1 MRSFVAML
9 KGKVGKADLTIST
22 RFHVKY
28 LGCGVTQESGVVG
41 IENAVRKIQEKVEN
55 EKQYCPKMFLMI
67 SANGVKLEEVKTKS
81 SSKESKLISLENISY
96 CALNRANATIFAFNH
111 QKSSTMVECHAVACV
126 SEEKAKAISQALY
139 AAFREGHF
147 QKLRSERRKSLE
159 QKNFQRK
166 VSLENNECARSTG
179 FSPATSP
186 TQVFSPE
193 FGYEFRDQSVT
204 TSVNSTA
211 RDRHS
216 LKHEGLLPTASE
228 TDDQEYELEEI
239 IEELMSIV
247 EIEKAKIAQESE

>member
-1 MRSFVAML
+1 ML
-9 KGKVGKADLTIST
+9 KGKFGKADLTIST

-28 LGCGVTQESGVVG
+28 LGCGVTQEPGAAG

-67 SANGVKLEEVKTKS
+67 SADGVKLEEVKTRT

-96 CALNRANATIFAFNH
+96 CALNRANTTVFAFNH

-147 QKLRSERRKSLE
+147 QKLRSERKKSLE
-159 QKNFQRK
+159 QKNFQRR

-179 FSPATSP
+179 SSPATSP

-193 FGYEFRDQSVT
+193 LGYELRDLST
-204 TSVNSTA
+204 ATSVNCTS

-216 LKHEGLLPTASE
+216 PKHEGLLATAST
-228 TDDQEYELEEI
+228 TDDQEHELEEI

-247 EIEKAKIAQESE
+247 ETEKAKIAQEGE